1 MGVCAGLLVCVRV
14 CLLSVCG
21 VACVCEVHL
30 CVSGTVLPGCVSMC
44 CENHCVSGCVCLSGE
59 VSLDDF
65 AHVSFPLCLEAPC
78 LSVWPQIPPAP
89 GYPAPVSPSPSS
101 PFSASRLLGALLG
114 YHVTVC
120 ARWLERGL
128 CVTSHAVWADSVR
141 HPEPLA
147 EWGSRLAASA
157 FPSASLLSLGA
168 FLELSSPFFLC
179 LACISVSLSKAPCSR
194 PSCCFSVAEGVCW
207 GNFQGLIKS

>member
-1 MGVCAGLLVCVRV
+1 MCD
-14 CLLSVCG
+14 
-21 VACVCEVHL
+21 VHP

-44 CENHCVSGCVCLSGE
+44 CENHCVSGCVSLSGG
-59 VSLDDF
+59 VCLDDF
-65 AHVSFPLCLEAPC
+65 VHVSFPPCLGAPC

-89 GYPAPVSPSPSS
+89 GYPAHVSPFPSS
-101 PFSASRLLGALLG
+101 PFSMSTLLGALSG

-120 ARWLERGL
+120 AWWLERGL
-128 CVTSHAVWADSVR
+128 CVTSHAAWADSMR
-141 HPEPLA
+141 HPEPLV

-157 FPSASLLSLGA
+157 FPLPPCSPLEPFSSFLLL
-168 FLELSSPFFLC
+168 FLH
-179 LACISVSLSKAPCSR
+179 LACVSVSLSKAPCSR